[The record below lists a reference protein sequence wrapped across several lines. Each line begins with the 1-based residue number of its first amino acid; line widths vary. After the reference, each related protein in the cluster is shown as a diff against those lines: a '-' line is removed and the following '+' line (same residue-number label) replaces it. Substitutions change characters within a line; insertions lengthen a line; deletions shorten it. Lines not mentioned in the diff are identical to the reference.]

1 MPAAPRILVIRRR
14 YLGDIVLL
22 GSVLH
27 NLRRHWPEARITL
40 LAEPAYAPIALLHP
54 DVNQIRVFPK
64 RLGAWPGFLRALRRD
79 SFTHVF
85 DFDNTDKTAL
95 VARFTGAAFRTT
107 FDREL
112 IPFRHRWVYTH
123 SAKVTN
129 AFYDSHHITDTYLQ
143 LLVSAGVPVS
153 ERGIKLQPRAAD
165 REAVARFT
173 HGTGRKILL
182 HPGSRS
188 RYRIWPAER
197 FAAVCDRVQD
207 ELDAQVFIIAGPGER
222 KVAHAILEHT
232 RSHVVVIDQQ
242 FTLGHFAA
250 FLQSF
255 DLLLCHDSGPM
266 HIAAGVGTPVIA
278 LFGSQNATIW
288 HPVGEHHTTL
298 QTDLPCTCLPA
309 TPTPCV
315 KEDSYRNYCVR
326 KISVDEVCTAIR
338 KNLRSETQ

>member
-1 MPAAPRILVIRRR
+1 MTAVPRILVIRRR

-22 GSVLH
+22 GSVLR
-27 NLRRHWPEARITL
+27 NLRQHWPEARITL

-64 RLGAWPGFLRALRRD
+64 RLGAWPGFLRTLRRE

-85 DFDNTDKTAL
+85 DFDNSDKTAL

-143 LLVSAGVPVS
+143 LLENAGIPVS
-153 ERGIKLQPRAAD
+153 DRAIKLRPRDAD
-165 REAVARFT
+165 RATVAKFAQ
-173 HGTGRKILL
+173 GSGRKILL

-188 RYRIWPAER
+188 RFRIWPAIR
-197 FAAVCDRVQD
+197 FAEVCDRLQD

-222 KVAHAILEHT
+222 YVAQAILEHVKT
-232 RSHVVVIDQQ
+232 HVVVIDQQ
-242 FTLGHFAA
+242 FTIGQFAT
-250 FLQSF
+250 LLESF
-255 DLLLCHDSGPM
+255 DLFLCHDSGPM
-266 HIAAGVGTPVIA
+266 HIAAGVGLPVVA

-298 QTDLPCTCLPA
+298 QTDLPCTCLSD

-326 KISVDEVCTAIR
+326 KLTVDEVFSAAR
-338 KNLRSETQ
+338 RMLGKSGR